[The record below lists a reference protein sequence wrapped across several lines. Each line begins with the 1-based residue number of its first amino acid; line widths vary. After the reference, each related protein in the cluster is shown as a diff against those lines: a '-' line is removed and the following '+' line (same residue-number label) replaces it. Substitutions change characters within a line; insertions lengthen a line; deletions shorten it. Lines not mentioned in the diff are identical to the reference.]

1 MTHRF
6 RPLLALC
13 APLAALGLAAQMP
26 APAGAQTADRT
37 PGQPFAGTGEIPRGL
52 ALMDPP
58 DLSGARAVETPVVR
72 DLDALGAQAREIL
85 DEDALRARYGTVI
98 RRFDGT
104 ETREPASD
112 AVMRSLLGEEAPRG
126 IDASEE
132 AQPGP
137 LALPEAGRNV
147 DPTDPRQQVTNT
159 EGPPFQQNGQLF
171 MDFGDQGFSTCSGS
185 LIGPHTVL
193 TAAHCL
199 WSAENG
205 WPQAVYFAPGAINEQ
220 AFPFGV
226 HAAGSMA
233 VLPGYVDFAN
243 DAKVD
248 TTRFDMAVVT
258 MQEPLG
264 QYLGYMGIATT
275 NELSGFDAH
284 LLHYPGDKP
293 ASTMWYSGC
302 LVAFLDGLVAPEVY
316 LHTCRTFGGSSG
328 GNMFAVFGQE
338 GQTAVLG
345 VHVAAVPDEGPRIA
359 VRVHEPYF
367 NWISQNW
374 R

>member
-1 MTHRF
+1 MTHRP
-6 RPLLALC
+6 RLALC
-13 APLAALGLAAQMP
+13 LPVAALGLAAALP
-26 APAGAQTADRT
+26 AVAQT
-37 PGQPFAGTGEIPRGL
+37 PGLPFAGSGEIPRGIGL
-52 ALMDPP
+52 IDAP
-58 DLSGARAVETPVVR
+58 DVAGAQPVETPVVR

-98 RRFDGT
+98 RRFDGS

-112 AVMRSLLGEEAPRG
+112 AVMSSLLGEGETPRG
-126 IDASEE
+126 IDPEAE

-137 LALPEAGRNV
+137 LALPETARNV
-147 DPTDPRQQVTNT
+147 DPTDPRVRVTDTN
-159 EGPPFQQNGQLF
+159 GVPFQQNGQLF
-171 MDFGDQGFSTCSGS
+171 MDFGPGGFSSCSGS
-185 LIGPHTVL
+185 LIGPATVL

-199 WSAENG
+199 WSPDLG
-205 WPQAVYFAPGAINEQ
+205 WPQEVFFAPGAIDDQ
-220 AFPFGV
+220 TFPFGI
-226 HAAGSMA
+226 HAAASIA
-233 VLPGYVDFAN
+233 VLPGYIDFAN
-243 DAKVD
+243 DPNVD

-258 MQEPLG
+258 MEDPLG

-275 NELSGFDAH
+275 NQMSGFDAH
-284 LLHYPGDKP
+284 LLSYPGDKP
-293 ASTMWYSGC
+293 PSTMWYSGC

-328 GNMFAVFGQE
+328 GNMFALFGQD

-345 VHVAAVPDEGPRIA
+345 VHVAAVPEEGPRIA

-367 NWISQNW
+367 NWIAQNW